1 MEKRYCWY
9 YEKYYSLLSQIICFI
24 SINYLFLRKHYNM
37 KEVTYT
43 QKTMVVNNPSKAL
56 VELMDKLRERKRT
69 QQEKLRNKKNC
80 SIKIEV
86 A

>member
-1 MEKRYCWY
+1 
-9 YEKYYSLLSQIICFI
+9 
-24 SINYLFLRKHYNM
+24 M

-43 QKTMVVNNPSKAL
+43 RKTMVVNNPSKDL

>member
-1 MEKRYCWY
+1 
-9 YEKYYSLLSQIICFI
+9 
-24 SINYLFLRKHYNM
+24 M

-56 VELMDKLRERKRT
+56 VELIDKLRERKRT